1 MPRSRVMLAIAVC
14 GGLALAGCGR
24 GAQEGSPQADNTL
37 KAGAAK
43 GTVTIWA
50 QGAEADRLPS
60 LLKKFE
66 AKNPDVKVKVA
77 STPWGTAHDKY
88 QSAIA
93 AGTTPDIGQIG
104 TTWMGEFGKADAF
117 AAVPANFGA
126 TGYYSGSVAS
136 TKVDGATLG
145 IPWYVDTPVLY
156 YRTDLARKAGIT
168 AAPQNWDELKKL
180 AKALQSK
187 AGAKYG
193 IGLPPKDF
201 QAFLPFAW
209 SNGARLTTADGS
221 RWTLDTPKMRE
232 AVEYY
237 RSYFTEGVADKT
249 PRTDTGAVESSFVK
263 GEVPMFIGGAYEVGQ
278 LNQAGGAGFEDK
290 YATAVVPGRVSHT
303 SFVGGGDLAVFKK
316 AKNPTAAW
324 KVLQFL
330 SQPDTQAEWYRMT
343 GDLPSVQSAWKDP
356 ALAHDTKLA
365 VFGRQLKDVTSPPN
379 TPQWA
384 QVQAAG
390 DAKMERV
397 TTTGLSPAKA
407 MQTLQS
413 EAAAIESGS

>member
-14 GGLALAGCGR
+14 GGLALTGCGR
-24 GAQEGSPQADNTL
+24 SAQKGSPQAVSTL
-37 KAGAAK
+37 EAGAAK

-50 QGAEADRLPS
+50 QGAEADQLPA

-66 AKNPDVKVKVA
+66 AKNPDVTVKVTA
-77 STPWGTAHDKY
+77 TPWGSAHDKY

-93 AGTTPDIGQIG
+93 AGATPDIGQIG
-104 TTWMGEFGKADAF
+104 TTWMGEFGRADAF

-126 TGYYSGSVAS
+126 TGFYSGSLAS
-136 TKVDGATLG
+136 TEVEGAALG

-156 YRTDLARKAGIT
+156 YRTDLARKAGFT
-168 AAPQNWDELKKL
+168 SAPQNWDDLKRL

-209 SNGARLTTADGS
+209 SNGARLTTADDG
-221 RWTLDTPKMRE
+221 RWTLDTPQMRE
-232 AVEYY
+232 AVSYY
-237 RSYFTEGVADKT
+237 RSYFTEGVADRT
-249 PRTDTGAVESSFVK
+249 PSTDTGAVESTFVK
-263 GEVPMFIGGAYEVGQ
+263 GEVPMFIGGSYEVGQ
-278 LNQAGGAGFEDK
+278 LNQAGGAGFGDR

-316 AKNPTAAW
+316 SKNPTAAW

-330 SQPDTQAEWYRMT
+330 SRPDTQAEWYRMT
-343 GDLPSVQSAWKDP
+343 GDLPSVQSAWKAP

-365 VFGRQLKDVTSPPN
+365 VFGRQLKDVNSPPD

-390 DAKMERV
+390 DAQMERV
-397 TTTGLSPAKA
+397 TTAGLAPAKA
-407 MQTLQS
+407 MRTLQS
-413 EAAAIESGS
+413 EAAAIGSGS